1 MAEQNNQQNGFA
13 HVKISAAFLHPH
25 TITTEDGRTFDKA
38 FVHIPPGTKV
48 NGVDLSGYSC
58 DVFVSD
64 YMRQQMLSG
73 ERAQVT
79 LSFKADEPV
88 PVWTG
93 SRDDADHPYKRF
105 EVNPWALAKGI
116 KEQVESYKAEKAAA
130 REEREDGL
138 TATAKASRD
147 ASQALAG
154 DPWSEWQAPEP
165 AL

>member
-1 MAEQNNQQNGFA
+1 M
-13 HVKISAAFLHPH
+13 
-25 TITTEDGRTFDKA
+25 
-38 FVHIPPGTKV
+38 
-48 NGVDLSGYSC
+48 
-58 DVFVSD
+58 
-64 YMRQQMLSG
+64 
-73 ERAQVT
+73 
-79 LSFKADEPV
+79 

>member
-13 HVKISAAFLHPH
+13 HVKIPAAFLHPH
-25 TITTEDGRTFDKA
+25 TITTEDGRTFDKP

-73 ERAQVT
+73 DRAQVT